1 VGDLVSIHFILMLAA
16 LAVAGGLRVLATA
29 IRGLDPGTL
38 ALPEELGARS
48 GEDEDLEPSAP
59 PLVEVLERF
68 LRAVHDL
75 ESGALL
81 ALAVAALA
89 AARLVEGPVGLTVGL
104 AIAFVGAPLLLVVLP
119 VRLATGREAAVLGH
133 AAPAI
138 LFLASVLHPLA
149 VVQDFLAAPSA
160 TFAASPPGGGSA
172 PAPPLTAAWAGAAA
186 GPLAGAPSESPSWL
200 KQVLGFTRATVD
212 EVMTPRA
219 EIVAVESGASVADLV
234 QIVRTTRRGRYPIYR
249 SSLDELVGQ
258 VELADLLEEIDTS
271 APVDRFGREVTVVP
285 ESKPV
290 FDLAKEMHTAGTGM
304 VMVVDEFGTLAG
316 LANLH
321 DLVGELLGEIMEDER
336 RPVFEFRRVDTNT
349 WVLNPIIRIERLS
362 ELIGV
367 TIPEGDYQTLS
378 GFILFQLGRVPLPRE
393 RLRVT
398 EGEFEILAADSRRI
412 LSVRFK
418 RRPAGT
424 VPAR

>member
-1 VGDLVSIHFILMLAA
+1 
-16 LAVAGGLRVLATA
+16 
-29 IRGLDPGTL
+29 
-38 ALPEELGARS
+38 
-48 GEDEDLEPSAP
+48 
-59 PLVEVLERF
+59 
-68 LRAVHDL
+68 
-75 ESGALL
+75 
-81 ALAVAALA
+81 
-89 AARLVEGPVGLTVGL
+89 
-104 AIAFVGAPLLLVVLP
+104 
-119 VRLATGREAAVLGH
+119 
-133 AAPAI
+133 
-138 LFLASVLHPLA
+138 
-149 VVQDFLAAPSA
+149 
-160 TFAASPPGGGSA
+160 
-172 PAPPLTAAWAGAAA
+172 
-186 GPLAGAPSESPSWL
+186 
-200 KQVLGFTRATVD
+200 
-212 EVMTPRA
+212 MTPRA

-258 VELADLLEEIDTS
+258 VELADLLEETDTS

-290 FDLAKEMHTAGTGM
+290 FDLAKEMHATGIGM

-321 DLVGELLGEIMEDER
+321 DLVGELLGEIVEDER
-336 RPVFEFRRVDTNT
+336 RPVFEFRRVDTIT
-349 WVLNPIIRIERLS
+349 WVLNPIVRIERLS

-367 TIPEGDYQTLS
+367 TIQEGDYQTLS

-424 VPAR
+424 VPVR